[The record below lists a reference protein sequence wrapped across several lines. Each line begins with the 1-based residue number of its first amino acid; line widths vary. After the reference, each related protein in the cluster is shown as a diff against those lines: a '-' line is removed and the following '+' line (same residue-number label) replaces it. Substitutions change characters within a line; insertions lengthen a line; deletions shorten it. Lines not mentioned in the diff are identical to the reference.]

1 MKRPRNPATGARSEL
16 TFTQAYRAGCRRG
29 ESRKLRQH
37 WEPHTRS
44 AEQTMSVRKLSP
56 HTPVGATRT
65 SHGHLPLLKL
75 KADFRICYVFNSILS
90 NRFKKILRVP
100 TTTTYPASYSRR
112 GHARHRAL
120 PASACALRDWGLSAA
135 PPRDAGRMLP
145 CAAYGHAYICHSNIN
160 SCAYAYA
167 YHWAVATAT
176 AMAIPGGRARGR
188 GGAPTQRGVEE
199 AGKPDHTAS

>member
-90 NRFKKILRVP
+90 NRFKRYFGCQLLLRIQLAGEAMP
-100 TTTTYPASYSRR
+100 GTGHCLPPHAPSGIGDSPLHRR
-112 GHARHRAL
+112 GMRGGCCPVRPIAMHIYAIRISIHAHMHTHIIGLWLRLRLWLYRAGGRG
-120 PASACALRDWGLSAA
+120 AG
-135 PPRDAGRMLP
+135 AGR
-145 CAAYGHAYICHSNIN
+145 
-160 SCAYAYA
+160 
-167 YHWAVATAT
+167 
-176 AMAIPGGRARGR
+176 
-188 GGAPTQRGVEE
+188 QRS
-199 AGKPDHTAS
+199 AG

>member
-1 MKRPRNPATGARSEL
+1 MYLA
-16 TFTQAYRAGCRRG
+16 
-29 ESRKLRQH
+29 
-37 WEPHTRS
+37 
-44 AEQTMSVRKLSP
+44 
-56 HTPVGATRT
+56 
-65 SHGHLPLLKL
+65 
-75 KADFRICYVFNSILS
+75 ILS
-90 NRFKKILRVP
+90 KMRVVFVLERNGHRSRPILDTPSCRSLVP

-145 CAAYGHAYICHSNIN
+145 CAAYSHAYICHSNIN

-188 GGAPTQRGVEE
+188 GGASTQRGVEE